1 MNRKYTREHYLA
13 TVKKLKDK
21 IPSVTLSTDMIVG
34 FPGETDE
41 DFAQTMELIK
51 EVGYDSAFTFIYSI
65 RKGTPAAEMDG
76 QIDEALKS
84 ERFNVMLTE
93 INRII
98 KEKNTKMIGDTVEV
112 LVEKTSVKRKDRL
125 MGGRTRGGHHTVNF
139 PGDKALIGTL
149 VNVKII
155 EARGHSFIGEKV

>member
-1 MNRKYTREHYLA
+1 MNTIWQQS
-13 TVKKLKDK
+13 KKLKDK

-98 KEKNTKMIGDTVEV
+98 KEKKHKNDW
-112 LVEKTSVKRKDRL
+112 
-125 MGGRTRGGHHTVNF
+125 
-139 PGDKALIGTL
+139 
-149 VNVKII
+149 
-155 EARGHSFIGEKV
+155 